1 MIPGDPPIPK
11 EDPSPPLRVTP
22 GGACGLQGRPDQD
35 TPDTPY
41 GTGMVRPDFQFLG
54 SCYRLVMDTTMVAET
69 MATLES
75 MSDADLMGA
84 VVRGEGDAIQE
95 IYRRYESTLRAVIQ
109 SVLHEDGE
117 ADDALS
123 DVFLQLW
130 EHADRFIPEKGLHGF
145 LVTLAR
151 RRALDRLRRR
161 LAYRRATDRFE
172 TELKAEFS
180 AEARFHDFQPPNSDL
195 TDLLQGVIGTL
206 PEPQQEVVQLA
217 FFEGLSQREIAAR
230 KSIALGTVKTRLQL
244 AQKKL
249 YNQLAP
255 VQAMI

>member
-1 MIPGDPPIPK
+1 
-11 EDPSPPLRVTP
+11 
-22 GGACGLQGRPDQD
+22 
-35 TPDTPY
+35 
-41 GTGMVRPDFQFLG
+41 
-54 SCYRLVMDTTMVAET
+54 MDTET
-69 MATLES
+69 ISTIES
-75 MSDADLMGA
+75 KSDAELMEA
-84 VVRGEGDAIQE
+84 VVRRESDAIQE

-117 ADDALS
+117 TDDALN

-130 EHADRFIPEKGLHGF
+130 DHADRFIAEKGLHGF

-161 LAYRRATDRFE
+161 LAYRRATERFE
-172 TELKAEFS
+172 TELKAEYRN
-180 AEARFHDFQPPNSDL
+180 EVNGHDFQPPNSDL
-195 TDLLQGVIGTL
+195 ANLLHGVIGNLPTL
-206 PEPQQEVVQLA
+206 QQEVVHLA

-249 YNQLAP
+249 FNQLAP
-255 VQAMI
+255 VQDMI